1 MKHLTLTFV
10 ALISVALAPSASAQ
24 APAPVVGAKYYVEE
38 KMLVKEGKH
47 EWFENYW
54 KTMVLPVFA
63 EMDGY
68 MGYHISTIYPEPGLE
83 PKEWDFGELLPLGPP
98 GEVFIPHGGLQL
110 KGTVT
115 NTMIHFD
122 SLLRGTYN
130 FKVIHYWRDAK
141 SLRGLVPQFGP
152 IWTRV
157 NGDDD
162 PWKVLE
168 TDYFVNLENHWDTV
182 YRVLP

>member
-1 MKHLTLTFV
+1 MTRFIGLVFV
-10 ALISVALAPSASAQ
+10 LASLVASPAAWSQ
-24 APAPVVGAKYYVEE
+24 APMTGAQYYVEE
-38 KMLVKEGKH
+38 KMLVMPGKH
-47 EWFENYW
+47 EWFEGFW
-54 KTMVLPVFA
+54 KSKVLPVFS

-68 MGYHISTIYPEPGLE
+68 MGYHISTIYPDPELKRE
-83 PKEWDFGELLPLGPP
+83 EWDFGELLPLGPP
-98 GEVFIPHGGLQL
+98 DEVFIPHGGLQL

-130 FKVIHYWRDAK
+130 YKVIHYWRDAK

-157 NGDDD
+157 HGDDD
-162 PWKVLE
+162 PWKLLE

-182 YRVLP
+182 YRITH